1 MSKTAKDIVEEV
13 LTPARAK
20 DLWTVNYFP
29 ALPFT
34 PQHYEVGSILPAM
47 LYMARWGHRRGKG
60 KFADIFGHAEK
71 DKNGRTKTVVNLMD
85 VSRRLCSEGGSN
97 FEGFADQH
105 GQAMLADLLLTYC
118 LENKDHALGH
128 HEQVQ
133 RVFPTHYLASWLN
146 LPKDVGSL
154 RGVPE
159 LLITLLVWQEKGE
172 TLTTIG
178 NKTRFPVGAGNFHS
192 NPLLTLFAR
201 GMAICGPHASDL
213 ASDRF
218 MEEKADDLGV
228 DELLAVRLA
237 QACKHAPEK
246 AGKGKGESA
255 RANASKSS
263 ARSTP

>member
-1 MSKTAKDIVEEV
+1 
-13 LTPARAK
+13 
-20 DLWTVNYFP
+20 
-29 ALPFT
+29 
-34 PQHYEVGSILPAM
+34 
-47 LYMARWGHRRGKG
+47 
-60 KFADIFGHAEK
+60 
-71 DKNGRTKTVVNLMD
+71 MD

-178 NKTRFPVGAGNFHS
+178 NKTRFPVGSGNFQS